1 MSYAKLGMAA
11 IGAAAAYGLS
21 RGQGRRASQIDHSSP
36 QSLRD
41 AISRLDCEIA
51 GAQATIDAMWLPEA
65 DPTHTNYD
73 HEAERAAAATVEIG
87 RDFRHQL
94 AEALHHLEAYQA
106 HHATRRGRR
115 NMDAFD
121 SLEPAGPNKYEL
133 HGPNI
138 DGLDDYEYEAQKD
151 RLAPLAK
158 QVGLSIP
165 GVTQVEA
172 YYEGK
177 GMWVLHVTRKAG
189 HSARGR
195 RAAHKPDFKR
205 QGDGSYLWSRT
216 PSDGGSVLIKK
227 ERVWSKG
234 REATRWAVYHNSYLF
249 QSRSWGWSRKGP
261 HFRTLAEAKRYTG
274 YRLVPLVDGRVPR

>member
-115 NMDAFD
+115 
-121 SLEPAGPNKYEL
+121 
-133 HGPNI
+133 
-138 DGLDDYEYEAQKD
+138 
-151 RLAPLAK
+151 
-158 QVGLSIP
+158 V
-165 GVTQVEA
+165 
-172 YYEGK
+172 
-177 GMWVLHVTRKAG
+177 
-189 HSARGR
+189 
-195 RAAHKPDFKR
+195 AHKPDFKR